1 MSTTTITFAAAGHA
15 QMRVAFYGRTARAQ
29 TADQTNGD
37 LAGQYLSCVHAL
49 PTTALVTAV
58 FYDLG
63 PTNWLHPHPPGYL
76 TINNTSVRRDGGL
89 GHLLAEAQSR
99 TRRFGSLVVVGPDR
113 LCRNSQRW
121 AALLQQLQDIG
132 IDTLIADRPAATNRD
147 RLTRH
152 DPRADLDDTSARAS
166 RRREVPLR

>member
-1 MSTTTITFAAAGHA
+1 MTTTTNFAAAGHPP
-15 QMRVAFYGRTARAQ
+15 MRVAFYGRTARAQ

-49 PTTALVTAV
+49 PITARVTAV

-89 GHLLAEAQSR
+89 GHLLAEARSR
-99 TRRFGSLVVVGPDR
+99 TRRFDTLVVVGPDR
-113 LCRNSQRW
+113 LCRNSQHW
-121 AALLQQLQDIG
+121 SALLRQLRHVGVGVLFTDQL
-132 IDTLIADRPAATNRD
+132 DTTATPNRRPPER
-147 RLTRH
+147 RQE
-152 DPRADLDDTSARAS
+152 DPQR
-166 RRREVPLR
+166 